1 MAFNQKRIVGPITL
15 GTTANSTTL
24 PGSSTYVVPAGE
36 TAIVKQIILS
46 NLTSSVKTVTMWVV
60 PHGATA
66 SNQHIV
72 FHDLTMQANET
83 TMINLSLVLEESGGT
98 GDEIYARASA
108 ASSVNLTVNA
118 VVEDGS

>member
-1 MAFNQKRIVGPITL
+1 MAFNQKRIVGPETL
-15 GTTANSTTL
+15 GATASSTTL

-36 TAIVKQIILS
+36 TAIIKQVILS
-46 NLTSSVKTVTMWVV
+46 NRTSSVKTVTIWVV
-60 PHGATA
+60 PYGATA
-66 SNQHIV
+66 GDQHIV

-98 GDEIYARASA
+98 GDQIYARASA

-118 VVEDGS
+118 IVEDGS